1 MNTSIDSLL
10 PKGLEPHQDAVKVIS
25 SHIGGGSWQQGPRL
39 TLVVCDETLDVIVHQ
54 FVGEVHAVYSLHL
67 RKEKKKNNTSIVFQD
82 VSVMMQQRLK
92 GFVN

>member
-67 RKEKKKNNTSIVFQD
+67 RKENGKKKKKITHRSSFKMFQ
-82 VSVMMQQRLK
+82 
-92 GFVN
+92 